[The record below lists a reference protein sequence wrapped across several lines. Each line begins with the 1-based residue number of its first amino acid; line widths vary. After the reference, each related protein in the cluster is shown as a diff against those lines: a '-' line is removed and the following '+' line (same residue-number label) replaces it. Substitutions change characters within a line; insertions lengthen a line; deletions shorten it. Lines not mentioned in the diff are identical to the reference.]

1 MGKENGNGNKK
12 KFPLKLIVIIGAVL
26 LLAGGGLAGLLVLG
40 GAKKPAG
47 HVAGNGKAT
56 LDVPGDLLY
65 EMEIFVVNL
74 SDPGG
79 KRYLKTKI
87 SLEYTGAELTDELKL
102 RQPQL
107 RDVVLLLLSSKTL
120 EEIQGTEGKIILRRE
135 LVLRINQV
143 LQKGKV
149 RNLYFTEF
157 VIQ

>member
-1 MGKENGNGNKK
+1 
-12 KFPLKLIVIIGAVL
+12 
-26 LLAGGGLAGLLVLG
+26 
-40 GAKKPAG
+40 
-47 HVAGNGKAT
+47 
-56 LDVPGDLLY
+56 
-65 EMEIFVVNL
+65 
-74 SDPGG
+74 
-79 KRYLKTKI
+79 
-87 SLEYTGAELTDELKL
+87 LKL

-143 LQKGKV
+143 LQKGKI